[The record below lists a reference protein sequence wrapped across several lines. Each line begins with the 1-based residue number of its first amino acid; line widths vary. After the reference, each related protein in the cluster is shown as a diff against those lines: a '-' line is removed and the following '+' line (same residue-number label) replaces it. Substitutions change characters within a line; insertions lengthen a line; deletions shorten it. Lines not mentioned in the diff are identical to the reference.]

1 MSRRN
6 PGELGSQAEQTIDCP
21 KGLLRSSACT
31 GRVLFAHLTNIRTV
45 ARLLSALMILVIYCL
60 FELIVGLRV
69 LLYIFRRKTDPV
81 RSRLSRVLG
90 EDA

>member
-1 MSRRN
+1 MN
-6 PGELGSQAEQTIDCP
+6 TL
-21 KGLLRSSACT
+21 
-31 GRVLFAHLTNIRTV
+31 
-45 ARLLSALMILVIYCL
+45 LMIALAFLAIYCL

-69 LLYIFRRKTDPV
+69 LLHIFRRKTDPV

>member
-1 MSRRN
+1 MN
-6 PGELGSQAEQTIDCP
+6 TL
-21 KGLLRSSACT
+21 
-31 GRVLFAHLTNIRTV
+31 
-45 ARLLSALMILVIYCL
+45 LMIALAFLAIYCL

>member
-1 MSRRN
+1 M
-6 PGELGSQAEQTIDCP
+6 I
-21 KGLLRSSACT
+21 
-31 GRVLFAHLTNIRTV
+31 VLA
-45 ARLLSALMILVIYCL
+45 ILAVYFL
-60 FELIVGLRV
+60 FELVVGLRV

>member
-1 MSRRN
+1 M
-6 PGELGSQAEQTIDCP
+6 I
-21 KGLLRSSACT
+21 
-31 GRVLFAHLTNIRTV
+31 
-45 ARLLSALMILVIYCL
+45 ALAILAIYCL
-60 FELIVGLRV
+60 FEFIVGLRV

>member
-1 MSRRN
+1 MN
-6 PGELGSQAEQTIDCP
+6 T
-21 KGLLRSSACT
+21 LL
-31 GRVLFAHLTNIRTV
+31 LI
-45 ARLLSALMILVIYCL
+45 ALAILAVYYL

>member
-1 MSRRN
+1 MN
-6 PGELGSQAEQTIDCP
+6 TL
-21 KGLLRSSACT
+21 
-31 GRVLFAHLTNIRTV
+31 
-45 ARLLSALMILVIYCL
+45 LMIALAVLAVYCL

-81 RSRLSRVLG
+81 RARLSRVLG

>member
-1 MSRRN
+1 MN
-6 PGELGSQAEQTIDCP
+6 TL
-21 KGLLRSSACT
+21 
-31 GRVLFAHLTNIRTV
+31 
-45 ARLLSALMILVIYCL
+45 LMIALAFLSIYCL